1 MPHFCNNL
9 HQEHSSQTDWKPK
22 SLIAGKLISIPKF
35 DWGYPHQKDMNLRSN
50 NNNIIYDL
58 KTINE

>member
-35 DWGYPHQKDMNLRSN
+35 DWGYPTPEGYELT
-50 NNNIIYDL
+50 L
-58 KTINE
+58 